1 MSITQLITLLIL
13 VGGLAIF
20 TIQNLTPSLPL
31 IFLGNQL
38 PALPLSL
45 WILIG
50 ITAGI
55 LTYWMIAQLFQFSNT
70 NLKASTAFQGSSK
83 PPVEPDRNASW
94 GYTSPPP
101 EPPQTSGYTA
111 YNSVSHSE
119 PEPTFSRSSEDDW
132 ETEVKPFNPSWEA
145 EDRTEPRKSSNNP
158 QNFNSNSSDEEDW
171 NQGEGESLTD
181 EPKVYETEQQP
192 KSESWSGS
200 VYSYGYRGDS
210 NRTGVGKVE
219 TIYDADYRIIT
230 PPPQTK
236 IQDDIEPPHYPA
248 QDDDEDW
255 GLEEEESD
263 EPYRK

>member
-45 WILIG
+45 WILIA

-70 NLKASTAFQGSSK
+70 NLKASTTFQGSSK

-101 EPPQTSGYTA
+101 EPPQPSVYTR
-111 YNSVSHSE
+111 YDSVSNSE
-119 PEPTFSRSSEDDW
+119 PETSDGEGSNDDW
-132 ETEVKPFNPSWEA
+132 ETKVKPFNPSWDA
-145 EDRTEPRKSSNNP
+145 EEKPSVSQP
-158 QNFNSNSSDEEDW
+158 ASNSSYSNNSPDS
-171 NQGEGESLTD
+171 ES
-181 EPKVYETEQQP
+181 KVYETEQQP

-200 VYSYGYRGDS
+200 VYSYGYRGDAS
-210 NRTGVGKVE
+210 STGVGKVE

-236 IQDDIEPPHYPA
+236 IQDDIEPPNYPA

-255 GLEEEESD
+255 GLDEDESD